1 MKIKYIFFDDY
12 RFSEE
17 HYAVGFS
24 NETKF
29 DITPNY
35 EYEVYGM
42 CIWRKILMYLLC
54 DDYNLP
60 CFYPS
65 ELFKVVQYELP
76 TYWKFTTYDN
86 DEYSAKAIWGYPE
99 LVDDDNHYIA
109 LQERDKAA
117 LKIFLDMKSKFKG
130 QN

>member
-1 MKIKYIFFDDY
+1 MKIKYVFFNDY

-29 DITPNY
+29 DITPNS

-42 CIWRKILMYLLC
+42 CIWRKMLMYLLC

-65 ELFKVVQYELP
+65 ELFQVV
-76 TYWKFTTYDN
+76 
-86 DEYSAKAIWGYPE
+86 
-99 LVDDDNHYIA
+99 
-109 LQERDKAA
+109 R
-117 LKIFLDMKSKFKG
+117 IFASIY
-130 QN
+130 QIINNY